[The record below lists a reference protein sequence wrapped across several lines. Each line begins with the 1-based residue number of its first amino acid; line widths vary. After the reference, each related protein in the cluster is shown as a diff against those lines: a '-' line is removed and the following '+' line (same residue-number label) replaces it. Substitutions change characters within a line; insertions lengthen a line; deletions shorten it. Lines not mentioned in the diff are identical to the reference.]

1 MIKKYKV
8 TDLIAEI
15 LAQNGVKVVFGVSG
29 GAALHIINSI
39 DKHVNIKLLTT
50 HHEQAAAMAADSVG
64 RITNNLGVAV
74 ATSGPGATNLITGIA
89 GAFYDSVPVLFITG
103 QVSTTRLSGASGVRQ
118 MGFQETPVVEIVKP
132 VTKYAVQVK
141 KPEDVMPELQKCI
154 KIATSGRKGPVLIDV
169 PDDIQRMQIEIDA
182 LDQIILPDFEQ
193 NSTSLREV
201 TNLEWSKL
209 DKLISEAKRPV
220 LVLGWGVHLAGV
232 ENMIK
237 EFVSQ
242 LQWPVVL
249 TWGAA
254 DVLDSNCQ
262 YRVGTFGT
270 HGTRSGNFT
279 VQNSDL
285 ILSIGSRLDT
295 KSTGSPVKSF
305 ARGAK
310 RIMVDI
316 DRAEL
321 KKYDN
326 LDWDLDLALQ
336 IDLTSDK
343 FIKML
348 NEILKVSS
356 PASESWHS
364 LVERYKKELVRK
376 SPELNQES
384 IDPYYLIEVLSEACE
399 TNTRIIVD
407 TGCTVAWVM
416 QDWKFKKNQRIFHD
430 CNNTAMGWAL
440 PASIG
445 SLTIDDQYSTVAL
458 IGDGSFMMS
467 MQELSTLKIINK
479 PLKIFLINNSG
490 YSMIKQTQD
499 QWFQS
504 EYFGSNAGN
513 NMAFPN
519 YEKLCAAFGINYSKI
534 DTSMLLTSKITEV
547 LKNSDSVFCEVV
559 IDEKYR
565 VNPQVKFGSPI
576 EEMEPSIQ
584 IELQNSLMIL

>member
-1 MIKKYKV
+1 MKKYKV
-8 TDLIAEI
+8 TDLIAEV
-15 LAQNGVKVVFGVSG
+15 LVQNGVKVVFGVSG
-29 GAALHIINSI
+29 GAALHILNSI
-39 DKHVNIKLLTT
+39 DKNANIKLLTT

-103 QVSTTRLSGASGVRQ
+103 QVSTARLSGTSGVRQ
-118 MGFQETPVVEIVKP
+118 MGFQETPVVEMVKP
-132 VTKYAVQVK
+132 ITKYAIQIK
-141 KPEDVMPELQKCI
+141 KPEDVMPEIQKCI

-169 PDDIQRMQIEIDA
+169 PDDIQRMQIEIGN
-182 LDQIILPDFEQ
+182 LGQIILPDFEQ
-193 NSTSLREV
+193 NFTLPKAV
-201 TNLEWSKL
+201 TNLEWDKL
-209 DKLISEAKRPV
+209 SKLISQAKRPV

-232 ENMIK
+232 ENVIK
-237 EFVSQ
+237 EFVDQ

-279 VQNSDL
+279 IQNSDL
-285 ILSIGSRLDT
+285 VLSIGTRLDT

-316 DRAEL
+316 DRSEL
-321 KKYDN
+321 KKYEN
-326 LDWDLDLALQ
+326 LGWDLDLALQ
-336 IDLTSDK
+336 IDLKSDI
-343 FIKML
+343 FTKML
-348 NEILKVSS
+348 EKIISFSS
-356 PASESWHS
+356 PVSDSWYS
-364 LVERYKKELVRK
+364 QVKLYKKELARK
-376 SPELNQES
+376 SLELNQQS
-384 IDPYYLIEVLSEACE
+384 IDPYHFIDILSEACE
-399 TNTRIIVD
+399 AYTRIFVD

-416 QDWKFKKNQRIFHD
+416 QDWKFKLNQRIFHD

-440 PASIG
+440 PASIA
-445 SLTIDDQYSTVAL
+445 SLTIDDNYSTVAL

-467 MQELSTLKIINK
+467 MQELATLNIINK

-504 EYFGSNAGN
+504 EYFASNAGN
-513 NMAFPN
+513 HMAFPN
-519 YEKLCAAFGINYSKI
+519 YKKLCAAFEINYSKI
-534 DTSMLLTSKITEV
+534 DASNLMISEIGKV
-547 LKNSDSVFCEVV
+547 LRNPDSVFCEVI
-559 IDEKYR
+559 IDEKFR

-576 EEMEPSIQ
+576 EEMEPSIP
-584 IELQNSLMIL
+584 IELLKSLMII